1 MTAWLAIDRGE
12 PEIARQ
18 RYAEAIQRAEEARHP
33 LLAAYMLASLG
44 QFETDAGNARIG
56 LQHIA
61 HAEALLDRTAPD
73 SARAWLSSVRATTA
87 GQLHDR
93 KATLAALKL
102 ADTLT
107 DHPKGEPVWPWVF
120 QFDRGKLA
128 SCRAVAL
135 GRLGDL
141 EGARTAFAEADPH
154 LTGPKPRAVGL
165 IEHARV
171 LVAAGQVGEG
181 VDAARAALRTGRR
194 LGSRR
199 ILNHVELFIKH
210 LPPGGSEATSLG
222 RALRGE
228 S

>member
-1 MTAWLAIDRGE
+1 
-12 PEIARQ
+12 
-18 RYAEAIQRAEEARHP
+18 
-33 LLAAYMLASLG
+33 MLASLG
-44 QFETDAGNARIG
+44 QFETDAGHPRIG
-56 LQHIA
+56 LKHIN

-87 GQLHDR
+87 GKMQDR

-128 SCRAVAL
+128 SSRAVAL
-135 GRLGDL
+135 GRLGDI
-141 EGARTAFAEADPH
+141 EGARTAFVEADPH

-165 IEHARV
+165 LEHARV
-171 LVAAGQVGEG
+171 LVAAGRVDECA
-181 VDAARAALRTGRR
+181 DAAQAALRTGRR

-199 ILNHVELFIKH
+199 IVNQVELFIQH
-210 LPPGGSEATSLG
+210 LPPGSSEAMSLT